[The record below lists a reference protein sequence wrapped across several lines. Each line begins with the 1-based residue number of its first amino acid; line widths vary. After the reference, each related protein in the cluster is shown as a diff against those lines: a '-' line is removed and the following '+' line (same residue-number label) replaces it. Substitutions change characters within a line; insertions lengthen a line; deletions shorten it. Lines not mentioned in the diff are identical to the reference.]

1 MSRSYKHTPYCGI
14 QKDKFYKKYF
24 NRKVR
29 RNKNYDED
37 AEVLNHNQYKKK
49 TDAWSICD
57 YDEIGTT
64 NFQKYYERQLYLHEV
79 YKRQFSHYNE
89 PRPTRD
95 QCWKEYK
102 LTYFRK

>member
-1 MSRSYKHTPYCGI
+1 MSRSYKHTPYCGM

-29 RNKNYDED
+29 RNKDYDED
-37 AEVLNHNQYKKK
+37 AEVLQYNQYKKK
-49 TDAWSICD
+49 TDTWAICD

-79 YKRQFSHYNE
+79 YKRQFPHYNE
-89 PRPTRD
+89 PRPTRE

>member
-1 MSRSYKHTPYCGI
+1 MSRSYKHTPYCGME
-14 QKDKFYKKYF
+14 KDQFYKRYF
-24 NRKVR
+24 NRKIR
-29 RNKNYDED
+29 RDKNYDED

-49 TDAWSICD
+49 TDTWSICD

-64 NFQKYYERQLYLHEV
+64 NFQKYYERQLYLYEV
-79 YKRQFSHYNE
+79 YKRQFPHYNE
-89 PRPTRD
+89 PRPTRK